1 MDTNELIEF
10 LNNFQAGDV
19 VKFGIIIIG
28 IITAFVALC
37 KKLYVFIEDYR
48 IKKNKEEASRQEL
61 DDMATRLD
69 KLCRDISSMM
79 VILEQS
85 KINDRQIIRCQILE
99 MYHETKRKGY
109 ILELDKIQFD
119 DLVSCYH
126 VLGGNS
132 FVNDTIIPYMSN
144 VDVIESSDD
153 VKDNTSN
160 SSQ

>member
-1 MDTNELIEF
+1 MDTNDLIEF
-10 LNNFQAGDV
+10 LNGFQAGDV
-19 VKFGIIIIG
+19 LKFCIIVIG
-28 IITAFVALC
+28 IIAAIIALC
-37 KKLYVFIEDYR
+37 KKIYVFVEDYR
-48 IKKNKEEASRQEL
+48 IRKNNEETRIQEI
-61 DDMATRLD
+61 DNMTTRID
-69 KLCRDISSMM
+69 KLCRDVSSMM
-79 VILEQS
+79 AILEQS

-144 VDVIESSDD
+144 VQVIESSDD
-153 VKDNTSN
+153 VKDNTI
-160 SSQ
+160 